1 MNSTSKIENP
11 KSPDSQLDL
20 RGTPCPINFV
30 RTKLRLE
37 QMNPGGVLEVWL
49 DAGEPIE
56 QVPDSLKME
65 GYQILETLFV
75 ADETDCGFFAMK
87 VQRPEQQEVG

>member
-11 KSPDSQLDL
+11 TSPDAQLDL

-37 QMNPGGVLEVWL
+37 QMPPGAVLEVWL

-65 GYQILETLFV
+65 GYQILETQFM
-75 ADETDCGFFAMK
+75 ADEMDSGFFAMK
-87 VQRPEQQEVG
+87 VQRPEQQEAG

>member
-1 MNSTSKIENP
+1 MNPTIADEL
-11 KSPDSQLDL
+11 LDL

-37 QMNPGGVLEVWL
+37 QMNPGSILEVWL
-49 DAGEPIE
+49 DPGEPIE

-65 GYQILETLFV
+65 GYELDSIDDRTK
-75 ADETDCGFFAMK
+75 FFALRVK
-87 VQRPEQQEVG
+87 RPAVRRCSEQVEW